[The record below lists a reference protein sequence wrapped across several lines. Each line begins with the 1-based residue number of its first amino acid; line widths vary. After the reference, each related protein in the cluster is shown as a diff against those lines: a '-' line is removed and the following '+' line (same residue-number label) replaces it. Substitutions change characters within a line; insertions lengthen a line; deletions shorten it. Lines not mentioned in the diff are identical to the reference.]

1 MRIINVVIYLIND
14 VIWCVSQYIL
24 SKFHYNTCRKGK
36 EIIIIV
42 KTFDVWPLVA
52 EIRGGGIDMRAI
64 WKGVSFQLRVH
75 GGGGGI
81 APPP

>member
-52 EIRGGGIDMRAI
+52 EIRGGDRHTCNMEGGELS
-64 WKGVSFQLRVH
+64 GVCPWWGEGAL
-75 GGGGGI
+75 
-81 APPP
+81 PPP